1 MSVGDRINQ
10 TQLERLRARLSD
22 PAAIGQIPTGPV
34 RAAAVLMPIFERAG
48 ELHLVFIRR
57 SDRVES
63 HRGQVAFPGGRVDP
77 TDDTLVTTALRE
89 AWEEVAIEPA
99 QVEIL
104 GGFEGATARVSNIFV
119 VPFVGVIPS
128 NEGLRPD
135 PSEVAEIFD
144 VPISAIRDRRFRRE
158 HRFVRDGVEQG
169 YPAVIYG
176 GQTIW
181 GLTLRFV
188 EELLVRMDG
197 RVDGRIVR

>member
-1 MSVGDRINQ
+1 MSVGDRINR
-10 TQLERLRARLSD
+10 TQIERLRARLSD
-22 PAAIGQIPTGPV
+22 PASIGKIPAGPI
-34 RAAAVLMPIFERAG
+34 RAAAVLMPIFERGG

-77 TDDTLVTTALRE
+77 SDDTLMTTALRE
-89 AWEEVAIEPA
+89 AWEEVAIDPA
-99 QVEIL
+99 QVELL
-104 GGFEGATARVSNIFV
+104 GGFEGATARVSDIFV
-119 VPFVGVIPS
+119 TPFVGVIPS
-128 NEGLRPD
+128 AEGLRPD

-144 VPISAIRDRRFRRE
+144 VPIAAIRDDRFRRE
-158 HRFVRDGVEQG
+158 HRFVRDGVEHG

-197 RVDGRIVR
+197 R